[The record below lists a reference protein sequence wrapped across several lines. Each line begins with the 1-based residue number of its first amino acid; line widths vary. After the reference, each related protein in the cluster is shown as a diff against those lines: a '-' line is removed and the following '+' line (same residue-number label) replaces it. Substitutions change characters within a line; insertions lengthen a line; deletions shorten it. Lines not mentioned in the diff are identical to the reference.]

1 MNTSVSDVDLEG
13 ISVSETV
20 LRPSAPPWY
29 RPRSSERSGEEPRLL
44 VGHAT
49 IAVVILAAAG
59 VTAWLSAVDF
69 PLGTHPDE
77 PAKVAAVLG
86 APAADF
92 HPILMIQLVRA
103 ANILLG
109 WTDPQSLVELG
120 RAFAALAGGALIV
133 ATFFLARLV
142 LPASSSFAVAAA
154 TLATPLISVHARYF
168 KEDIFVAPF
177 VVLALIALIA
187 TLRAS
192 TLKRIFALG
201 TAIGLAGA
209 SKYVGG
215 LLLILYAPALMMV
228 FGDRER
234 FGMRAINAGLV
245 VLIAAMTFTA
255 VDLPAIFAGHRFGS
269 NLHLEYVHAVSGH
282 ADIAL
287 PISLTL
293 GAFHLRESLW
303 PGLGHLLTLL
313 GVLGLTTPF
322 FAASGRRQ
330 QLAVIAGFAV
340 LWYFAH
346 EISPLKP
353 YPDFARYM
361 VPLAPLLVILGA
373 AFVHE
378 CTEHYRPRAG
388 AMLATLTLLV
398 AALPAWWMT
407 LRVNIRADD
416 DPRRLLPE
424 IVANA
429 SGPVAVDGY
438 AGYAHVPSLA
448 GRATKLSAAKTPVI
462 VTSTFNYERYG
473 RYGALPL
480 QSITTQAAAEFF
492 AHALALP
499 HLDISNG
506 RPAFGFFNPTTTI
519 VALDGKPERLLAIA
533 RFIEATDTSLT
544 VRWEQAGTVGGA
556 PSEPAARASG
566 ACAASFRHSAPAER
580 C

>member
-1 MNTSVSDVDLEG
+1 MNTSVGDVDFER
-13 ISVSETV
+13 VSGTA
-20 LRPSAPPWY
+20 LRPSAPPWSGH
-29 RPRSSERSGEEPRLL
+29 PGSDRSGPRARLK
-44 VGHAT
+44 VGRAT

-103 ANILLG
+103 ANIFLG
-109 WTDPQSLVELG
+109 WTDPQSIVELG
-120 RAFAALAGGALIV
+120 RAFAALAGGTLIV

-177 VVLALIALIA
+177 VVLALVALIA
-187 TLRAS
+187 TLHAS
-192 TLKRIFALG
+192 ALKRIFALG
-201 TAIGLAGA
+201 TAVGLAGA

-215 LLLILYAPALMMV
+215 LLLIFYAPALMVV

-234 FGMRAINAGLV
+234 IGMRAINAGLV
-245 VLIAAMTFTA
+245 VLIAAIAFTA
-255 VDLPAIFAGHRFGS
+255 VDLPAIFAVHRFRS

-282 ADIAL
+282 ADVVL

-303 PGLGHLLTLL
+303 PGLGHLLAVL

-322 FAASGRRQ
+322 FAAPERRQ
-330 QLAVIAGFAV
+330 PLTVIAGFAV

-346 EISPLKP
+346 EVSPLKP
-353 YPDFARYM
+353 YPDFSRYM

-378 CTEHYRPRAG
+378 CTERRRPGAG
-388 AMLATLTLLV
+388 AMLATLALLI
-398 AALPAWWMT
+398 AALPAWWMS
-407 LRVNIRADD
+407 LRVNVRADD

-448 GRATKLSAAKTPVI
+448 GRATKPSAANTPVI
-462 VTSTFNYERYG
+462 VTSTFNYERYQ

-480 QSITTQAAAEFF
+480 QSAKTQAAAEFF
-492 AHALALP
+492 AHALASP

-506 RPAFGFFNPTTTI
+506 RPAFGFFNPTVTV
-519 VALDGKPERLLAIA
+519 VALDGKPERLLPIA
-533 RFIEATDTSLT
+533 RLIEATDASLT
-544 VRWEQAGTVGGA
+544 VRWVQAGTIGGA
-556 PSEPAARASG
+556 PLELTARASG
-566 ACAASFRHSAPAER
+566 ACAASFRHSAPAGR

>member
-1 MNTSVSDVDLEG
+1 MNTSVGDVDFEH
-13 ISVSETV
+13 VSGTV

-29 RPRSSERSGEEPRLL
+29 GRAGPERFGARARLKID
-44 VGHAT
+44 HAT

-86 APAADF
+86 VPAADF
-92 HPILMIQLVRA
+92 HPILMIQLARA
-103 ANILLG
+103 ANIFLG

-120 RAFAALAGGALIV
+120 RTFAALAGGALIV
-133 ATFFLARLV
+133 ATYLLARLI

-177 VVLALIALIA
+177 VVLALVALIV

-215 LLLILYAPALMMV
+215 LLLIFYVPALMMV

-234 FGMRAINAGLV
+234 IGMRAINAGLV

-293 GAFHLRESLW
+293 GAFHLRQSLW
-303 PGLGHLLTLL
+303 PGVGHLLTAL
-313 GVLGLTTPF
+313 GVLGLATPF
-322 FAASGRRQ
+322 FAAPDRRQ
-330 QLAVIAGFAV
+330 PLAIIAGFAV

-346 EISPLKP
+346 ELSPLKP

-378 CTEHYRPRAG
+378 WTERRRPGAG
-388 AMLATLTLLV
+388 AMLATLALLI
-398 AALPAWWMT
+398 AALPAWWMS
-407 LRVNIRADD
+407 LRVNVRADD

-438 AGYAHVPSLA
+438 ASYAHVPFLA
-448 GRATKLSAAKTPVI
+448 GRATKPFAPNTTII
-462 VTSTFNYERYG
+462 VTSTFNYERYQ

-480 QSITTQAAAEFF
+480 QSAKTQAAAGFF
-492 AHALALP
+492 ARALALP

-506 RPAFGFFNPTTTI
+506 RPAFGFFNPTITV
-519 VALDGKPERLLAIA
+519 VALDGKPERLLPIA
-533 RFIEATDTSLT
+533 RLIAATDASLT
-544 VRWEQAGTVGGA
+544 VRWVEAGTIGGA
-556 PSEPAARASG
+556 PPEMTARASG
-566 ACAASFRHSAPAER
+566 ACAASFRHSAPAGR
-580 C
+580 R